1 MAASRPSRLTLG
13 AVLAAL
19 LVILSAAPQSSETA
33 LLRLDKQQPV
43 VVPSSVMAQMV
54 AVQELATAWLVEA
67 PASLVARLRDLRLSF
82 EVLDTATT
90 GKAYYLVFAPQAASI
105 DALAALGSI
114 RRLGD
119 GIGLFWSGTEQVR
132 EIVPA
137 EISLKRL
144 SGPVR
149 APLSF
154 LAPGRARAV
163 ERPLRAQ
170 AYAPFDP
177 RIAEMVGQVSGA
189 RILDSIANLQS
200 YQTRYASTSNCEASG
215 TYIYDYFR
223 QYSLQTDADYFT
235 FSASNYTTSNIIA
248 TLSGQVS
255 PDRVVIVCA
264 HYDSYSN
271 QAKTAAPGADDNAS
285 GTAAVMEIARILA
298 GYRFDFTIKFIGFSA
313 EEWGLYGSKRYA
325 QAARQRGEDI
335 LGVVNMDMIGYADRL
350 PEDLDLIV
358 NDRSD
363 WLGNKYV
370 AAANMYAPLAIL
382 KSINASVT
390 GSDHSPFWDQGYSA
404 LLGIEDIPLK
414 NPHYHKPTDTAD
426 TLSLD
431 FATAVT
437 RASLAAVAE
446 LAQPVNPVAPP
457 TGIQVKSQVV
467 RSLFSSRK
475 MVLLTW
481 NPSPGNISGY
491 HVYRTLTSRSGY
503 QRANAALIRQPYF
516 VDRLLRTDV
525 TFYYVVTAVDAQGRE
540 SNYSVEVR

>member
-1 MAASRPSRLTLG
+1 MTTSRPSCLKLG

-19 LVILSAAPQSSETA
+19 LVILSTAPQSSDTV
-33 LLRLDKQQPV
+33 LLRFDKQQPV
-43 VVPSSVMAQMV
+43 VVPSAVTGPMV
-54 AVQELATAWLVEA
+54 AIQELATAWLVEA
-67 PASLVARLRDLRLSF
+67 PASLLPRLRTLRLSF
-82 EVLDTATT
+82 EVLDATT
-90 GKAYYLVFAPQAASI
+90 EGKAYFLVFAPQAEQI
-105 DALAALGSI
+105 EGLAAFGNV
-114 RRLGD
+114 RLLEKGV
-119 GIGLFWSGTEQVR
+119 GLFWSNTDEVR

-137 EISLKRL
+137 DISLKRL
-144 SGPVR
+144 SGPISAR
-149 APLSF
+149 LSF
-154 LAPGRARAV
+154 LTPGRARAV

-177 RIAEMVGQVSGA
+177 RIAEMVGQVSSA
-189 RILDSIANLQS
+189 RILDSVANLQS

-215 TYIYDYFR
+215 TYIYDFFR
-223 QYSLQTDADYFT
+223 QYGLQTDADYFT

-248 TLSGQVS
+248 TIPGQVS

-298 GYRFDFTIKFIGFSA
+298 GYQFDFTIKFIGFSA
-313 EEWGLYGSKRYA
+313 EEWGLYGSKHYA

-335 LGVVNMDMIGYADRL
+335 LGVINMDMIGYADRL

-370 AAANMYAPLAIL
+370 ASATMYAPLAIL
-382 KSINASVT
+382 QAINASVT

-414 NPHYHKPTDTAD
+414 NPYYHKPTDTVD
-426 TLSLD
+426 TLNLD

-446 LAQPVNPVAPP
+446 LAQPSSPVAPP
-457 TGIQVKSQVV
+457 TGIQARSQTV
-467 RSLFSSRK
+467 RSLFTSRK
-475 MVLLTW
+475 MVVLTW
-481 NPSPGNISGY
+481 NPSPGNIAGY
-491 HVYRTLTSRSGY
+491 HVYRTLTSHTGY
-503 QRANAALIRQPYF
+503 QRANAALVRQPYY

-525 TFYYVVTAVDAQGRE
+525 TYYYVVTAVDAQGRE

>member
-1 MAASRPSRLTLG
+1 MGASRSSRLRL
-13 AVLAAL
+13 AAALAAL
-19 LVILSAAPQSSETA
+19 TVILSAAPRSSDTV
-33 LLRLDKQQPV
+33 LLRLDKPQPV
-43 VVPSSVMAQMV
+43 PVPSSVMTQIV

-67 PASLVARLRDLRLSF
+67 PASLVARLKELRLSF
-82 EVLDTATT
+82 EVLDTATR
-90 GKAYYLVFAPQAASI
+90 GKAYYLVYASQTASI
-105 DALAALGSI
+105 DELAAVGSV
-114 RRLGD
+114 RRLGE
-119 GIGLFWSGTEQVR
+119 GIGLFWSGVEDVR

-144 SGPVR
+144 SGPIRTPV
-149 APLSF
+149 AF

-170 AYAPFDP
+170 AYAPFDA
-177 RIAEMVGQVSGA
+177 RIAEMVGQVSSA

-200 YQTRYASTSNCEASG
+200 FQTRYASTSNCEASG
-215 TYIYDYFR
+215 TSIYDYFR
-223 QYSLQTDADYFT
+223 LYGLQTEADYFT
-235 FSASNYTTSNIIA
+235 FSAANYTTSNIVA
-248 TLSGQVS
+248 TLAGQVS
-255 PDRVVIVCA
+255 PNRVVIVCA

-285 GTAAVMEIARILA
+285 GTAAVMEIARILS
-298 GYRFDFTIKFIGFSA
+298 GYRFDFTIKFIAFSA
-313 EEWGLYGSKRYA
+313 EEWGLYGSRRYA

-335 LGVVNMDMIGYADRL
+335 LGVVNLDMIGYADRL

-370 AAANMYAPLAIL
+370 AAANLYAPLAIL

-426 TLSLD
+426 TLNLE

-457 TGIQVKSQVV
+457 TGIQVRTQIL

-481 NPSPGNISGY
+481 NPGPSDISGY
-491 HVYRTLTSRSGY
+491 HVYRTLTSHGGY
-503 QRANAALIRQPYF
+503 QRANAALIKQPYY

-525 TFYYVVTAVDAQGRE
+525 TFSYVVTAVDTQGRE